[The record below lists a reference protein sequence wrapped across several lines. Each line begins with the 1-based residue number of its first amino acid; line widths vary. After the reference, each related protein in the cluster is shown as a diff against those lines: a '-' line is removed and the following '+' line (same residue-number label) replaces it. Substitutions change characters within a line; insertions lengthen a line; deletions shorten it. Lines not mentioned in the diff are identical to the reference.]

1 VKWPVD
7 LSMNAEDYYGLFA
20 KSLTVG
26 NKIKGNRDN
35 KSSRQEEAAQNILRG
50 GRKSSEAGTGW
61 AWVI

>member
-1 VKWPVD
+1 
-7 LSMNAEDYYGLFA
+7 MNAEDYYGLFA